1 MDLAL
6 MIAKSGLDAH
16 HRNLEIVSNNLANSS
31 TTAFK
36 RNRGEFEDLPY
47 QMIKPPGQPSNND
60 MDNPTG
66 LMIGTGVKM
75 TANTKLFMDGPAI
88 ITSRDKNIRIQGRG
102 FLQVQMPDGN
112 STGYTR
118 DGTLQVND
126 QGQLTDHN
134 GYIIQ
139 PPLTIPQ
146 GYTQL
151 SIAQDGTVSAQS
163 PGNSTLTQIGQLQLA
178 DFMNPEGLQSVGQ
191 NLYLETE
198 ASGQPVVGN
207 PAQNGLGTINQGELE
222 GSNVNVVEEMV
233 NLIEAQR
240 AFEVT
245 SKAISAAD
253 NMLNYINQTT

>member
-6 MIAKSGLDAH
+6 TIAKTGLDAH
-16 HRNLEIVSNNLANSS
+16 HRNLEIISNNLANSS

-36 RNRGEFEDLPY
+36 RNRGDFEDLPY
-47 QMIKPPGQPSNND
+47 QLIKPPGQPSNND
-60 MDNPTG
+60 IENPTG

-75 TANTKLFMDGPAI
+75 SSNTKIFTDGPAV
-88 ITSRDKNIRIQGRG
+88 ITDRDKSVRIQGRG
-102 FLQVQMPDGN
+102 FLQVQMPNGN
-112 STGYTR
+112 TTGYTR
-118 DGTLQVND
+118 DGELQVND

-139 PPLTIPQ
+139 PPMTLPQ

-151 SIAQDGTVSAQS
+151 SIAQDGTVSATS
-163 PGNSTLTQIGQLQLA
+163 PGNNLPTQIGQIQLA
-178 DFMNPEGLQSVGQ
+178 DFMNTEGLQSVGQ
-191 NLYLETE
+191 NLYLETQ

-207 PAQNGLGTINQGELE
+207 PAQNGLGIIVQGQLE

-253 NMLNYINQTT
+253 NMLQYINQTT